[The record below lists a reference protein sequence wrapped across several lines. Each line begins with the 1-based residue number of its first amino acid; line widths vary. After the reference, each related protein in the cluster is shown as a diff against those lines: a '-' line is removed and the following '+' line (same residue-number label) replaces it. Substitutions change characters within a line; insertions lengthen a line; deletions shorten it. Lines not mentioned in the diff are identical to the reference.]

1 MTYPKRIN
9 KDLNNNVF
17 EYDGGDLWIRENVSF
32 WDDQEVCW
40 DNDILSFIKEKTSIK
55 NFLWKINYT
64 IPYGNQIDGL
74 KPNQEYKIEKD
85 NRFFSRIAE
94 FKSTNLDIISD
105 VLLFDPILISA
116 FINKL
121 DGLEKISVG
130 INLMEPS
137 VFDTEDD
144 DWIKDGLKNP
154 NWNTS
159 DFDPAQSEDI
169 EDIKLIKQSIS
180 PEIKFDII
188 HLDDKVLSTLK
199 DHSII

>member
-1 MTYPKRIN
+1 MTYPKPIN
-9 KDLNNNVF
+9 KDPNNNVF
-17 EYDGGDLWIRENVSF
+17 EYDGGDLWLRENVSF

-40 DNDILSFIKEKTSIK
+40 DNDILNFIREKTSIK

-137 VFDTEDD
+137 VFDVEDD

-159 DFDPAQSEDI
+159 DFDPTQSEDI

-180 PEIKFDII
+180 PIIKFDFI
-188 HLDDKVLSTLK
+188 HLDDKDLSILK

>member
-32 WDDQEVCW
+32 WDDQEICW

-64 IPYGNQIDGL
+64 IPYGNQINDL

-85 NRFFSRIAE
+85 NKFFSRIAE
-94 FKSTNLDIISD
+94 FKSNNLDIISD
-105 VLLFDPILISA
+105 VLLFDPKLISA

-137 VFDTEDD
+137 VFDVEDD

-159 DFDPAQSEDI
+159 DFDPTQPEDI

-180 PEIKFDII
+180 PKIKFDFI
-188 HLDDKVLSTLK
+188 HLNDEDLSVLK

>member
-1 MTYPKRIN
+1 MTYPKPTN
-9 KDLNNNVF
+9 KNPNNNVF
-17 EYDGGDLWIRENVSF
+17 EYDGGDLWLRENVSF

-40 DNDILSFIKEKTSIK
+40 DNDILNFIREKTSIK

-159 DFDPAQSEDI
+159 DFDPTQSEDI

-180 PEIKFDII
+180 PKIKFDFI
-188 HLDDKVLSTLK
+188 HLDEKDLSILK

>member
-1 MTYPKRIN
+1 MNYPKLIN
-9 KDLNNNVF
+9 KDPNNNVF
-17 EYDGGDLWIRENVSF
+17 EYDGGDLWVRENVSF
-32 WDDQEVCW
+32 WDDQEICW
-40 DNDILSFIKEKTSIK
+40 DNDILDFIREITSIK
-55 NFLWKINYT
+55 NFLWKINYK
-64 IPYGNQIDGL
+64 IPYGNQIDDL
-74 KPNQEYKIEKD
+74 KPNQEYKVGKD

-105 VLLFDPILISA
+105 VLLFDPKLIST

-121 DGLEKISVG
+121 DGLEKINVG

-159 DFDPAQSEDI
+159 DFDPTQPEDI

-180 PEIKFDII
+180 PKIKFDFI
-188 HLDDKVLSTLK
+188 HLNDEDLSVLK

>member
-1 MTYPKRIN
+1 MTYPKPIN

-17 EYDGGDLWIRENVSF
+17 EYDGGDLWLRENVSF

-40 DNDILSFIKEKTSIK
+40 DNDILNFIREKTSIK

-74 KPNQEYKIEKD
+74 KPNQEYKIGKD

-180 PEIKFDII
+180 PKIKFDFI
-188 HLDDKVLSTLK
+188 HLDDKDLSILK
-199 DHSII
+199 DYSII